1 MAIESASFI
10 SDLNTSN
17 PPGSDPVGQ
26 ADDHIRLL
34 KSVLKST
41 FPNLT
46 GQVTATHTQLNGSL
60 VPTGA
65 ILLWSGATNAVPS
78 GWALC
83 NGQTVA
89 RSDGTGNITTPDLQN
104 RFVVCAGTT
113 YPVGNTGGASSVT
126 PAITVTNQAV
136 ALTENQIPAHSH
148 TATVTDPG
156 HNHTINDPGHNH
168 SYDRSQT
175 GSVAAATSNAVF
187 VSAEQGK
194 TSTVTGSSTTG
205 ISINNRVTGI
215 SVTNSSFGGSQSHIH
230 NNTATSSS
238 VATIPPYYALAYIM
252 KT

>member
-1 MAIESASFI
+1 MAIESAAFI

-41 FPNLT
+41 FPNIS
-46 GQVTATHTQLNGSL
+46 GQVTSTHTQLNGSL
-60 VPTGA
+60 IPTGA
-65 ILLWSGATNAVPS
+65 ILLWSGATNSLPS
-78 GWALC
+78 GWVLC

-113 YPVGNTGGASSVT
+113 YPVGNTGGAASNT
-126 PAITVTNQAV
+126 PTITLTNQAV
-136 ALTENQIPAHSH
+136 TLTEAQIPAHSH

-156 HNHTINDPGHNH
+156 HNHTINDPGHTH

-175 GSVAAATSNAVF
+175 GTFANGTVF
-187 VSAEQGK
+187 VSMESGK
-194 TSTVTGSSTTG
+194 TNTVTGNNTTG
-205 ISINNRVTGI
+205 ITINNRVTGI
-215 SVTNSSFGGSQSHIH
+215 TVANSSVGGSQSHIH
-230 NNTATSSS
+230 NNTAASS
-238 VATIPPYYALAYIM
+238 VVPTVPPYYALAYIM

>member
-1 MAIESASFI
+1 MAIESAAFI

-41 FPNLT
+41 FPNIS
-46 GQVTATHTQLNGSL
+46 GQVTSTHTQLNGSL
-60 VPTGA
+60 IPTGA
-65 ILLWSGATNAVPS
+65 ILLWSGATNSLPS
-78 GWALC
+78 GWVLC

-113 YPVGNTGGASSVT
+113 YPVGNTGGAASNT
-126 PAITVTNQAV
+126 PTITLTNQAV
-136 ALTENQIPAHSH
+136 TLTEAQIPAHSH

-156 HNHTINDPGHNH
+156 HNHTINDPGHQH
-168 SYDRSQT
+168 TY
-175 GSVAAATSNAVF
+175 NAPN
-187 VSAEQGK
+187 S
-194 TSTVTGSSTTG
+194 STVLYGTVGTAGVTGSNTNTVTSIVPTG
-205 ISINNRVTGI
+205 ITINNRVTGI
-215 SVTNSSFGGSQSHIH
+215 TVANSSVGGSQSHIH
-230 NNTATSSS
+230 NNTAASS
-238 VATIPPYYALAYIM
+238 VVPTVPPYYALAYIM